1 MDAETQAFLD
11 LTDDEI
17 GSWTAARAAA
27 RGLSLPPT
35 AQPAV
40 LENIALLRSQ
50 TALFAT
56 ALGEH
61 AGETPETF
69 QP

>member
-17 GSWTAARAAA
+17 GSWTAARAAQRDLA
-27 RGLSLPPT
+27 LPP
-35 AQPAV
+35 AALPAI

-50 TALFAT
+50 TALFVT

-61 AGETPETF
+61 AGEIPETF